1 MQDRRGVKLPRPG
14 QFVVGDK
21 LTTITLEAIGDD
33 KVRVNHQS
41 WTDAVVI
48 RADEALEVLAL
59 GYLSSICDQRVANF
73 RGDRIGRIS

>member
-1 MQDRRGVKLPRPG
+1 MQLDLDSLY
-14 QFVVGDK
+14 VGDK

-48 RADEALEVLAL
+48 RDPAD
-59 GYLSSICDQRVANF
+59 GS
-73 RGDRIGRIS
+73 GRRSR